1 MKGTFQIDEI
11 LVMNFTFRDYNGL
24 LWFSAELL
32 FLVYCYPIVLCFAV
46 RANSLTVQN
55 LFSLSSLSQIIESR
69 NGSVFDLSVS
79 RFLQFYICSSIKSH
93 EHFRFLLNLLIIK
106 SATAKLKSTVIY
118 EISMRR
124 PVVIDF
130 LE

>member
-106 SATAKLKSTVIY
+106 SAKAKLKSTVIY